1 MKLAGDKAN
10 NYFSNPDANHTAILI
25 YGADSMRVALRRQEF
40 LEALLGDNA
49 EEEMRLTRM
58 SGSDLR
64 SDPSLLLDGLKANG
78 FFPGLRAVFVEGA
91 TDTNS
96 AVIDAAMQD
105 WQKGDAILVLTAN
118 QLNARSK
125 LRKVIENNSNS
136 VAVGIYND
144 PPNEKEIISIV
155 SKYNLNNFESDAKK
169 DLIALGRSLDPG
181 DFQQTCEKLSLYKY
195 KDESVITS
203 TDINLCAPVTVDAA
217 LDEAIHIIADARS
230 DEVGPMLSRLFG
242 QGMNPTTL
250 CIAVMRHF
258 RNLHSAASHPS
269 GPDVA
274 LSRARPPVFGLRKDR
289 MVRQV
294 RLWGGMRLE
303 KALGVLTD
311 TDLSLR
317 SSSKAPAHAMLE
329 RAFIR
334 ISMMRPK

>member
-1 MKLAGDKAN
+1 MKLVGDKAN
-10 NYFSNPDANHTAILI
+10 NYFTNPDNSHTAILI
-25 YGADSMRVALRRQEF
+25 YGSDTMRVALRRQEL

-155 SKYNLNNFESDAKK
+155 SRYNLNNFESDAKK

-250 CIAVMRHF
+250 CIAVTRHF

-269 GPDVA
+269 GP
-274 LSRARPPVFGLRKDR
+274 RC
-289 MVRQV
+289 
-294 RLWGGMRLE
+294 W
-303 KALGVLTD
+303 
-311 TDLSLR
+311 
-317 SSSKAPAHAMLE
+317 
-329 RAFIR
+329 I
-334 ISMMRPK
+334 I

>member
-1 MKLAGDKAN
+1 MKLVGDKAN
-10 NYFSNPDANHTAILI
+10 NYFTNPDNSHTAILI
-25 YGADSMRVALRRQEF
+25 YGSDTMRVALRRQEL

-64 SDPSLLLDGLKANG
+64 SDPALLLDGLKANG

-155 SKYNLNNFESDAKK
+155 SRYNLNNFESDAKK

-250 CIAVMRHF
+250 CIAATRHF

-289 MVRQV
+289 MARQV

>member
-1 MKLAGDKAN
+1 
-10 NYFSNPDANHTAILI
+10 
-25 YGADSMRVALRRQEF
+25 
-40 LEALLGDNA
+40 
-49 EEEMRLTRM
+49 MRLMRM

-64 SDPSLLLDGLKANG
+64 SDTALLLDGLKASG

-105 WQKGDAILVLTAN
+105 WQKGDAILVLTSN
-118 QLNARSK
+118 QLNTRSK
-125 LRKVIENNSNS
+125 LRKMIENNNNS
-136 VAVGIYND
+136 VAIGIYND
-144 PPNEKEIISIV
+144 PPNEKEIISIACKH
-155 SKYNLNNFESDAKK
+155 SLINFSDDAKK

-195 KDESVITS
+195 NDDSIITS
-203 TDINLCAPVTVDAA
+203 TDINLCAPVTNDAA
-217 LDEAIHIIADARS
+217 LDEAINIIADANS

-242 QGMNPTTL
+242 QGINPTTM
-250 CIAVMRHF
+250 CIAVTRHF

-274 LSRARPPVFGLRKDR
+274 ISRARPPVFGHRKDR
-289 MVRQV
+289 MLRQV

>member
-1 MKLAGDKAN
+1 M
-10 NYFSNPDANHTAILI
+10 
-25 YGADSMRVALRRQEF
+25 
-40 LEALLGDNA
+40 
-49 EEEMRLTRM
+49 
-58 SGSDLR
+58 
-64 SDPSLLLDGLKANG
+64 
-78 FFPGLRAVFVEGA
+78 FVEGA
-91 TDTNS
+91 TDTNL

-105 WQKGDAILVLTAN
+105 WQIGDAILVLTSN

-125 LRKVIENNSNS
+125 LRKMIENNSNS
-136 VAVGIYND
+136 VAISIYND
-144 PPNEKEIISIV
+144 PPNEKEIISIARKH
-155 SKYNLNNFESDAKK
+155 SLINFSDDAKK

-195 KDESVITS
+195 KDDSVITS
-203 TDINLCAPVTVDAA
+203 ADINLCAPVTVDAA

-230 DEVGPMLSRLFG
+230 AEVGPMLSRLFG

-250 CIAVMRHF
+250 CIAVTRHF

-269 GPDVA
+269 GPDIG

-311 TDLSLR
+311 TDLLLR

>member
-1 MKLAGDKAN
+1 MKLVGDKAN

-25 YGADSMRVALRRQEF
+25 YGADSMRVALRRQE
-40 LEALLGDNA
+40 LLKALIGDSA
-49 EEEMRLTRM
+49 EVEMRLTRI

-64 SDPSLLLDGLKANG
+64 SDPALLLDGLKANG
-78 FFPGLRAVFVEGA
+78 FFAGPRAVFVEGA
-91 TDTNS
+91 TDANS

-105 WQKGDAILVLTAN
+105 WQKGDAVLVLTAN

-125 LRKVIENNSNS
+125 LRKMIENKSNS
-136 VAVGIYND
+136 IAIGIYND
-144 PPNEKEIISIV
+144 PPNEKEIISIA

-195 KDESVITS
+195 KDDSVITS
-203 TDINLCAPVTVDAA
+203 TDINLCAPVTIDAA

-230 DEVGPMLSRLFG
+230 AEVGPMLSRLFG
-242 QGMNPTTL
+242 QGINPTTL
-250 CIAVMRHF
+250 CIAVTRHF

-269 GPDVA
+269 GPDIG

-294 RLWGGMRLE
+294 RQWGGMRLE

>member
-1 MKLAGDKAN
+1 MKLLGDKAN
-10 NYFSNPDANHTAILI
+10 NYFTNPDTNHTTILI
-25 YGADSMRVALRRQEF
+25 YGSDTMRVALRRQEL

-49 EEEMRLTRM
+49 EEEMRLTRL

-64 SDPSLLLDGLKANG
+64 NDPALLLDGLKASG

-125 LRKVIENNSNS
+125 LRKVIENNNNS
-136 VAVGIYND
+136 VAIGIYND

-155 SKYNLNNFESDAKK
+155 SRYNLNNFESDAKK

-195 KDESVITS
+195 KDGSVITS
-203 TDINLCAPVTVDAA
+203 TDINLCKPVTIDAA

-242 QGMNPTTL
+242 QGINPTTL
-250 CIAVMRHF
+250 CIAVTRHF

-269 GPDVA
+269 GPNVG
-274 LSRARPPVFGLRKDR
+274 LSRAKPPVFGLRKEW

-294 RLWGGMRLE
+294 RQWGGMRLE

-317 SSSKAPAHAMLE
+317 SSSKAPTHAMLE

>member
-1 MKLAGDKAN
+1 MKLVGDKAN
-10 NYFSNPDANHTAILI
+10 NYFTNPDNSHTAILI
-25 YGADSMRVALRRQEF
+25 YGSDTMRVALRRQEL

-58 SGSDLR
+58 SGPDLR
-64 SDPSLLLDGLKANG
+64 SDPALLLDGLKASG

-96 AVIDAAMQD
+96 AVIDAAIQD
-105 WQKGDAILVLTAN
+105 WQKGDAILVLTSN
-118 QLNARSK
+118 QLNTRSK
-125 LRKVIENNSNS
+125 LRKMIENNINS
-136 VAVGIYND
+136 VAIGIYND

-155 SKYNLNNFESDAKK
+155 SRYNLNNFESDAKK
-169 DLIALGRSLDPG
+169 DLIALGRGLDPG

-203 TDINLCAPVTVDAA
+203 NDINLCAPVTIDAA

-230 DEVGPMLSRLFG
+230 AEVGPTLSRLFG
-242 QGMNPTTL
+242 QGINPTTL
-250 CIAVMRHF
+250 CIAVTRHF

-269 GPDVA
+269 GPDAA
-274 LSRARPPVFGLRKDR
+274 LSRARPPVFGHRKER

-311 TDLSLR
+311 IDLSLR
-317 SSSKAPAHAMLE
+317 SSSKTPAHAMLE

>member
-1 MKLAGDKAN
+1 MKLVGDKAN
-10 NYFSNPDANHTAILI
+10 NYFTNPDNSHTAILI
-25 YGADSMRVALRRQEF
+25 YGSDTMRVALRRQEL

-49 EEEMRLTRM
+49 EEEMRLTRI

-64 SDPSLLLDGLKANG
+64 SDPALLLDGLKANG

-155 SKYNLNNFESDAKK
+155 SRYNLNNFESDAKK
-169 DLIALGRSLDPG
+169 DLITLGRSLDPG

-230 DEVGPMLSRLFG
+230 AEVGPMLGRLFG
-242 QGMNPTTL
+242 QGINPTTL
-250 CIAVMRHF
+250 CIAAIRHF
-258 RNLHSAASHPS
+258 RNLHSAASHPFW
-269 GPDVA
+269 
-274 LSRARPPVFGLRKDR
+274 ARC
-289 MVRQV
+289 
-294 RLWGGMRLE
+294 W
-303 KALGVLTD
+303 
-311 TDLSLR
+311 
-317 SSSKAPAHAMLE
+317 
-329 RAFIR
+329 I
-334 ISMMRPK
+334 I

>member
-1 MKLAGDKAN
+1 MKLTGDKAN
-10 NYFSNPDANHTAILI
+10 NYFSNPDASHTAILI
-25 YGADSMRVALRRQEF
+25 YGADTMRVALRRQE
-40 LEALLGDNA
+40 LLKSLIGDNA
-49 EEEMRLTRM
+49 EEEMRLTRI

-64 SDPSLLLDGLKANG
+64 SDPAILLDGLKASG
-78 FFPGLRAVFVEGA
+78 FFPGMRAVFVEGA

-96 AVIDAAMQD
+96 TVIDAAMQD
-105 WQKGDAILVLTAN
+105 WQIGDAILVLTSN

-125 LRKVIENNSNS
+125 LRKAIENNSNS
-136 VAVGIYND
+136 VAIGIYND
-144 PPNEKEIISIV
+144 PPNEKEIISIA
-155 SKYNLNNFESDAKK
+155 SKHNLNNFESDAKK

-195 KDESVITS
+195 NDDSIITS
-203 TDINLCAPVTVDAA
+203 TDINLCAPVTNDAA
-217 LDEAIHIIADARS
+217 LDEAIYIIADARS

-242 QGMNPTTL
+242 QGMNPTTV
-250 CIAVMRHF
+250 CIAVTRHF

-294 RLWGGMRLE
+294 RQWGGMRLE
-303 KALGVLTD
+303 KALGVLTN
-311 TDLSLR
+311 TDLLLR

>member
-1 MKLAGDKAN
+1 MKLVGDKAN
-10 NYFSNPDANHTAILI
+10 NYFTNPDNSHTAILI
-25 YGADSMRVALRRQEF
+25 YGSDTMRVALRRQEL

-49 EEEMRLTRM
+49 EEEMRLTRI

-64 SDPSLLLDGLKANG
+64 SDPALLLDGLKANG

-155 SKYNLNNFESDAKK
+155 SRYNLNNFESDAKK
-169 DLIALGRSLDPG
+169 DLITLGRSLDPG

-230 DEVGPMLSRLFG
+230 AEVGPMLSRLFG
-242 QGMNPTTL
+242 QGINPTTL
-250 CIAVMRHF
+250 CIAVTRHF
-258 RNLHSAASHPS
+258 RNLHSAASHPQGQMLDYLEQGHLFLVFVKS
-269 GPDVA
+269 GWYAKFDNGVA
-274 LSRARPPVFGLRKDR
+274 CD
-289 MVRQV
+289 
-294 RLWGGMRLE
+294 
-303 KALGVLTD
+303 
-311 TDLSLR
+311 
-317 SSSKAPAHAMLE
+317 
-329 RAFIR
+329 
-334 ISMMRPK
+334 

>member
-1 MKLAGDKAN
+1 MKLTGDKAK
-10 NYFSNPDANHTAILI
+10 NYFTNPDISHAAILI
-25 YGADSMRVALRRQEF
+25 YGADTMRVALRRQE
-40 LEALLGDNA
+40 LLKALIGENA
-49 EEEMRLTRM
+49 EEEMRLTCI

-64 SDPSLLLDGLKANG
+64 SDPAILLDGLKASG

-105 WQKGDAILVLTAN
+105 WQIGDAILVITSN

-125 LRKVIENNSNS
+125 LRTMIENNINS
-136 VAVGIYND
+136 VAIGIYND
-144 PPNEKEIISIV
+144 PPNEKEIISIALQH
-155 SKYNLNNFESDAKK
+155 NLINFSDDAMK
-169 DLIALGRSLDPG
+169 DLIALGRSLAPG

-195 KDESVITS
+195 KDDSIITS
-203 TDINLCAPVTVDAA
+203 TDINLCVPVTNDAA
-217 LDEAIHIIADARS
+217 LEEAINIIADARS
-230 DEVGPMLSRLFG
+230 DEVGPMLRRLFG
-242 QGMNPTTL
+242 QGINPTTL
-250 CIAVMRHF
+250 CISVMRHF
-258 RNLHSAASHPS
+258 RSLHTAASHPT
-269 GPDVA
+269 GPDAA
-274 LSRARPPVFGLRKDR
+274 LSRARPPVFGHRKER

-311 TDLSLR
+311 TDLLLR
-317 SSSKAPAHAMLE
+317 SSSKAPAQAVLE

>member
-1 MKLAGDKAN
+1 
-10 NYFSNPDANHTAILI
+10 
-25 YGADSMRVALRRQEF
+25 
-40 LEALLGDNA
+40 
-49 EEEMRLTRM
+49 
-58 SGSDLR
+58 
-64 SDPSLLLDGLKANG
+64 
-78 FFPGLRAVFVEGA
+78 
-91 TDTNS
+91 
-96 AVIDAAMQD
+96 
-105 WQKGDAILVLTAN
+105 
-118 QLNARSK
+118 
-125 LRKVIENNSNS
+125 VIENNSNS

-155 SKYNLNNFESDAKK
+155 SRYNLNNFESDAKK

-230 DEVGPMLSRLFG
+230 AEVGPMLSRLFG
-242 QGMNPTTL
+242 QGINPTTL
-250 CIAVMRHF
+250 CIAVTRHF

-269 GPDVA
+269 GPDIG
-274 LSRARPPVFGLRKDR
+274 LSRARPPVFGLRKER

-294 RLWGGMRLE
+294 RQWGGMRLE

-317 SSSKAPAHAMLE
+317 SSSKAPTHAMLE

>member
-25 YGADSMRVALRRQEF
+25 YGADSMRVALRRQEL

-64 SDPSLLLDGLKANG
+64 SDPALLLDGLKANG

-96 AVIDAAMQD
+96 IVIDTAMQD
-105 WQKGDAILVLTAN
+105 WQTGDAILVLTSN

-125 LRKVIENNSNS
+125 LRKMIENNNNS
-136 VAVGIYND
+136 VAIGIYND
-144 PPNEKEIISIV
+144 PPNEKEIISIA

-195 KDESVITS
+195 KDDSIITS
-203 TDINLCAPVTVDAA
+203 TDINLCAPVTNDAV
-217 LDEAIHIIADARS
+217 LDEAIYIIADARS

-294 RLWGGMRLE
+294 RQWGGMRLE

>member
-1 MKLAGDKAN
+1 MKLKGDKAN
-10 NYFSNPDANHTAILI
+10 NYFTNPDTNHTVILI
-25 YGADSMRVALRRQEF
+25 YGADTMRVALRRQE
-40 LEALLGDNA
+40 LLKALIGENA
-49 EEEMRLTRM
+49 EEEMRLTRI
-58 SGSDLR
+58 SGPDLR
-64 SDPSLLLDGLKANG
+64 SDPALLLDGLKASG
-78 FFPGLRAVFVEGA
+78 FFPGPRAVFVEGA

-96 AVIDAAMQD
+96 AIIDAAMQE
-105 WQKGDAILVLTAN
+105 WQKGDAVLVLTAN

-125 LRKVIENNSNS
+125 LRKVIESNSNS
-136 VAVGIYND
+136 VAIGIYND
-144 PPNEKEIISIV
+144 PPNEKEIMSIAL
-155 SKYNLNNFESDAKK
+155 KHRLINFSDDAKK

-195 KDESVITS
+195 KDDSIITS
-203 TDINLCAPVTVDAA
+203 TDINLCAPVTNDAV
-217 LDEAIHIIADARS
+217 LDEAIYIIADARS

-250 CIAVMRHF
+250 CIAVTRHF

-289 MVRQV
+289 MARQV

-303 KALGVLTD
+303 KALRVLID

>member
-1 MKLAGDKAN
+1 MKLVGDKAN
-10 NYFSNPDANHTAILI
+10 NYFTNPDNSHTAILI
-25 YGADSMRVALRRQEF
+25 YGSDTMCVALRRQEL

-64 SDPSLLLDGLKANG
+64 SDTSLLLDGLKANG

-155 SKYNLNNFESDAKK
+155 SRYNLNNFESDAKK
-169 DLIALGRSLDPG
+169 DLISLGRSLDPG

-230 DEVGPMLSRLFG
+230 AEVGPMLSRLFG
-242 QGMNPTTL
+242 QGINPTTL
-250 CIAVMRHF
+250 CIAVTRHF

-269 GPDVA
+269 GPDVG
-274 LSRARPPVFGLRKDR
+274 LSRARPPVFGQRKER

-294 RLWGGMRLE
+294 RQWGGMRLE

-317 SSSKAPAHAMLE
+317 SSSKAPAYAVLE